1 MADGKTT
8 ITSVSV
14 EAFLATVEPSSK
26 AEEGRVLDALFR
38 KVTRQEPKMW
48 GPSIIGYGEYS
59 TTYDSGRKV
68 HSLKIGFSPR
78 KAKHSLYLSSG
89 YGDPAAEAR
98 RGEALARLGKYTMG
112 KGCLYVNK
120 LADIDMAVLEEMVVA
135 SWQTMQ
141 RVFPED

>member
-14 EAFLATVEPSSK
+14 ESFLAAIEPPAK
-26 AEEGRVLDALFR
+26 REEARVLGALFQ
-38 KVTRQEPKMW
+38 KVTGQEPKMW

-59 TTYDSGRKV
+59 TVYESGRKV
-68 HSLKIGFSPR
+68 HLLKIGFSPR

-89 YGDPAAEAR
+89 YCDAAGDAHSA
-98 RGEALARLGKYTMG
+98 EALARLGKHTMG

-120 LADIDMAVLEEMVVA
+120 LTDIDMAVLEELIA
-135 SWQTMQ
+135 SGWHTMQ
-141 RVFPED
+141 REFPER